1 MAPLRIGGPGIC
13 RRPCFR
19 AAPWKAEITAAAS
32 STSHHIVP
40 GVPSGPEVRTRK
52 ISDETEMRPPPPAE
66 IVSSVPPGVRDMA
79 TSCRRWNGGN
89 TAALRTTVSV
99 LTTRDV
105 TERPRR
111 MNSPYFPPPVVNLCR
126 SSVAVPLRHPQGQR
140 PDGDQSDTMAGG
152 KWRPSWRLF
161 NSTPSAPR
169 RLRPQ

>member
-1 MAPLRIGGPGIC
+1 
-13 RRPCFR
+13 
-19 AAPWKAEITAAAS
+19 
-32 STSHHIVP
+32 
-40 GVPSGPEVRTRK
+40 
-52 ISDETEMRPPPPAE
+52 
-66 IVSSVPPGVRDMA
+66 MA

-169 RLRPQ
+169 RLRPRSLRFCRPWRAAAVTRAAKVARGAQAGDQMHLLTRRHGGQLHLTARITYRHSLGPGPLSSTNKLGKEKGSGHAGV